1 MSPSVWVI
9 IGNDN
14 EAEVG
19 PVNINQGGG
28 ICPKAQI
35 SNGFRRR
42 YAQST
47 TDRPTDQNCAFSS
60 RDDGHLD

>member
-35 SNGFRRR
+35 SEWLSPSICAIDDRSANRSELCIL
-42 YAQST
+42 QS
-47 TDRPTDQNCAFSS
+47 
-60 RDDGHLD
+60 